1 LDWIRSQCRELYGDT
16 LSICDHVLGD
26 EEAGD
31 VDVAEG
37 DEDDAQ
43 DQEDVDADGESVL
56 EKERGNADN
65 NELPYDPELLDI
77 WIESKGGILRLASR
91 RSKNPLV
98 LSEEVKARIMAGIAE
113 YMDPEQYLSFE
124 VFRDPSNYPELS

>member
-1 LDWIRSQCRELYGDT
+1 MNDKDGE
-16 LSICDHVLGD
+16 

-31 VDVAEG
+31 DNDVAEG

-43 DQEDVDADGESVL
+43 DQEDFDADGEPVL
-56 EKERGNADN
+56 RDDRGNADN
-65 NELPYDPELLDI
+65 EDLPYDPELLDM

-98 LSEEVKARIMAGIAE
+98 LSEEVKARIMDGIAE